1 MANSMRT
8 EWRHFRASP
17 MQFRSRDAIHII
29 FGKTAITPSFF
40 KLNTSKTKL
49 IRDVI
54 SNEPNHNNDTFQQKI
69 GQKTSFKNVTMVTKI
84 LHVYISV
91 MLTDRSIVTIINR

>member
-17 MQFRSRDAIHII
+17 MQFRSRDVIHII

-40 KLNTSKTKL
+40 KLNTS
-49 IRDVI
+49 
-54 SNEPNHNNDTFQQKI
+54 S
-69 GQKTSFKNVTMVTKI
+69 KN
-84 LHVYISV
+84 
-91 MLTDRSIVTIINR
+91 LTDP